1 MKSLVLFQNKKKMS
15 IYLWTK
21 VFIHLSHVRM
31 IFCRMKSLV
40 LFQNKNNNNNLST
53 YLWTKVFIDLS
64 HVISPPIIWSV
75 AVKLIGGKVDIH
87 IWL

>member
-1 MKSLVLFQNKKKMS
+1 MKSV
-15 IYLWTK
+15 
-21 VFIHLSHVRM
+21 
-31 IFCRMKSLV
+31 V
-40 LFQNKNNNNNLST
+40 LFQNKNNNNNLSI
-53 YLWTKVFIDLS
+53 YLWTKVFIDLG

>member
-1 MKSLVLFQNKKKMS
+1 
-15 IYLWTK
+15 
-21 VFIHLSHVRM
+21 
-31 IFCRMKSLV
+31 MKSLV
-40 LFQNKNNNNNLST
+40 LFQNKNNNNNLSI
-53 YLWTKVFIDLS
+53 YLWTKVFIDLG